1 MRKSIAIPII
11 LVLAAIIATFAGYIG
26 DLITKNFHPVKYS
39 EFVTKYSAQ
48 YNVPEPIIYSVIKT
62 ESSFR
67 TDAKSHKGAIG
78 LMQITPATFDWLCT
92 KTGEDSNP
100 GLLYDPETN
109 IRYGTYYLSLLY
121 SEFQVWD
128 TVYAA
133 YNAGRGKVNEWL
145 SQDEYNNHGRLK
157 NIPYPETSEYVKKVK
172 KTAQTYERLYYSE
185 SETIKESVIQE

>member
-11 LVLAAIIATFAGYIG
+11 LVLSAIIATFAGYIG
-26 DLITKNFHPVKYS
+26 DMVTKSINPIKYS

-48 YNVPEPIIYSVIKT
+48 YNVPEPIVYAVIKT

-67 TDAKSHKGAIG
+67 PDAKSSKGAIG
-78 LMQITPATFDWLCT
+78 LMQITPVTFEWLCA
-92 KTGEDSNP
+92 KTGEEPNP
-100 GLLYDPETN
+100 SLLYDPETN

-133 YNAGRGKVNEWL
+133 YNAGRGRVNEWL
-145 SQDEYNNHGRLK
+145 STPEYNNRGRLK
-157 NIPYPETSEYVKKVK
+157 NIPFKETAKYVEKVVKKAQIYEEMYFSDA
-172 KTAQTYERLYYSE
+172 KTIT
-185 SETIKESVIQE
+185 ESVVNE

>member
-78 LMQITPATFDWLCT
+78 LMQITPVTFDWLCT